1 MNQKNLFTALF
12 VIAAVYLG
20 TIATR
25 PLFVEDETRYAEIA
39 REMIVSHDWVSPK
52 LNGLDYFEKPVMGHW
67 MNAAAMTVFGE
78 NGFSVRFFPAF
89 CTILTGMML
98 FFWMKKTFRSPE
110 LAGIAAMIYF
120 SSGLVFAV
128 GTYAV
133 LDAQLSFFTTLAL
146 MSAFS
151 AFESQSRLEKC
162 GLLTLFGLAIG
173 GAFLVKGFVALALI
187 GLPAAGYLL
196 WRRSWREM
204 VLAPWLP
211 LTVAVLAVLPWSILI
226 ARRSPDFWNYF
237 FWIEHV
243 QRFLGDEKGQ
253 HPEGP
258 WFFLLILPVGMM
270 PWTLFFPAAF
280 RGFHRAW
287 KREFSAP
294 PMQFCACS
302 IILPFIFLS
311 ACSGKLATYILPL
324 FPFFAAVMAVGLSNY
339 AKIDAKM
346 AMIDRAARWFSL
358 LLTAALIS
366 FIIYQACGFVR
377 MTPEKWQVYLPAEK
391 MKFFFAA
398 LGAIIMMGCWKKI
411 PKMDSLTAKMALA
424 AGGTAAVMLTVHFV
438 MPYRFVSKIAPEVF
452 YAPYFKNVTAETKV
466 AAFKKLVGATCWM
479 LKRDDI
485 LVYESGGE
493 LAYGLERESGRGR
506 LLTPEAFRLMVA
518 DPSNHVVVV
527 MDSERRMKK
536 LPSSPIKIWDERGL
550 LYQEYNR

>member
-1 MNQKNLFTALF
+1 MNLKNLFTALF

-39 REMIVSHDWVSPK
+39 REMIADGDWVSPK
-52 LNGLDYFEKPVMGHW
+52 LNGLDYFEKPIMGHW
-67 MNAAAMTVFGE
+67 LNAAAMSVFGE

-89 CTILTGMML
+89 CTILTGLML
-98 FFWMKKTFRSPE
+98 FFWMRKTFRNQE
-110 LAGIAAMIYF
+110 LSAIAAMIYF
-120 SSGLVFAV
+120 TSALVFAV

-133 LDAQLSFFTTLAL
+133 LDAQLTFFTTLAL
-146 MSAFS
+146 MTAFS
-151 AFESQSRLEKC
+151 AFESQNRLEKL

-173 GAFLVKGFVALALI
+173 GAFLTKGFVALVLI

-196 WRRSWREM
+196 WQRSWKQLF
-204 VLAPWLP
+204 LAPWLP
-211 LTVAVLAVLPWSILI
+211 LAVAFLAVLPWSILI
-226 ARRSPDFWNYF
+226 ARRSPDFWHYF
-237 FWIEHV
+237 FWIEHI

-270 PWTLFFPAAF
+270 PWTLFFPAMF

-287 KREFSAP
+287 KSSFAAP
-294 PMQFCACS
+294 EMRFCACATV
-302 IILPFIFLS
+302 LPFIFLS

-324 FPFFAAVMAVGLSNY
+324 FPFLAAIAATGLVRY
-339 AKIDAKM
+339 AALNGKTPL
-346 AMIDRAARWFSL
+346 IDRTARWFSL
-358 LLTAALIS
+358 LLTSALIG
-366 FIIYQACGFVR
+366 FILYQACCFVR
-377 MTPEKWQVYLPAEK
+377 MTPEKIWVYLPGEK

-398 LGAIIMMGCWKKI
+398 LGVIIMMGCWKKI
-411 PKMDSLTAKMALA
+411 PKMKSVLSKTALA

-438 MPYRFVSKIAPEVF
+438 MPYRFVAKIAPEVF
-452 YAPYFKNVTAETKV
+452 YTQYFRNVTPDTKV
-466 AAFKKLVGATCWM
+466 AAFKKLVGAACWM
-479 LKRDDI
+479 LKRNDI
-485 LVYESGGE
+485 LVYDSGGE

-506 LLTPEAFRLMVA
+506 LLTPEDFELLVA
-518 DPSNHVVVV
+518 DPSNHVVIV

-536 LPSSPIKIWDERGL
+536 LPPSPVRVWDKRGL